1 MRLRRRGLRLLRPL
15 RRRIKKGKQRSF
27 EKGSAYFFRL
37 LLRFPSLFRHGIM
50 NIRCLLYT
58 SYPSQ
63 GYDFDITSTTQYDQ
77 KFIENRDIFENI
89 AQIVDDIFN
98 NYVVRQGSV
107 NPYFTQYCN
116 GTTSTCD
123 GLSQWGTVTLAEQGM
138 VPYEILQYYYGDDI
152 NILFDAPVGPGVPS
166 YPGIPLRRGDSG
178 EDVRTIQPVSYTH
191 LHIQQHHRD
200 SAVSCGKSYG
210 PERAGS

>member
-1 MRLRRRGLRLLRPL
+1 MYKR
-15 RRRIKKGKQRSF
+15 QEWS
-27 EKGSAYFFRL
+27 
-37 LLRFPSLFRHGIM
+37 
-50 NIRCLLYT
+50 
-58 SYPSQ
+58 PSQ
-63 GYDFDITSTTQYDQ
+63 GYDFDITSTTHYDQ

-89 AQIVDDIFN
+89 AQMVDDIFN

-152 NILFDAPVGPGVPS
+152 NIVFDLSLIHILPAC
-166 YPGIPLRRGDSG
+166 RRKGF
-178 EDVRTIQPVSYTH
+178 
-191 LHIQQHHRD
+191 
-200 SAVSCGKSYG
+200 
-210 PERAGS
+210 